1 MERVSTNLTL
11 FFKFFV
17 PIFWIVFVGA
27 FTIALQFTPLEYGSG
42 LSPTAFRLL
51 LVLFFA
57 TGVLVLSFTLL
68 RLKRVEI
75 SSEMVYVTNYF
86 KNVRYPYHN
95 IENISISR
103 FFILTFVRVKLKVP
117 GSFGKSFFF
126 IASTERLNAVLQE
139 FSSLSSLVH

>member
-11 FFKFFV
+11 FFKFFI

-27 FTIALQFTPLEYGSG
+27 FTVALQFTPMGYVSG
-42 LSPTAFRLL
+42 ISPTTFRLL
-51 LVLFFA
+51 LILFFA
-57 TGVLVLSFTLL
+57 VGVVVLSFTLL

-75 SSEMVYVTNYF
+75 SPDFVYVTNYF

-103 FFILTFVRVKLKVP
+103 FFILTFVKIQLKVP